1 MKEREK
7 GKEEVNIFDKS
18 REEGRWVKRIEEWGM
33 IVFRKSLCTAVIG
46 GGDQCVQEM
55 TTCPVMKGGSFL
67 YELVK
72 SLE

>member
-1 MKEREK
+1 M
-7 GKEEVNIFDKS
+7 
-18 REEGRWVKRIEEWGM
+18 KRIEEGGL